1 VKITEQNFKIAVG
14 LIGKGINNLSFP
26 RLFSKASGCKTL
38 FTEHDVRT
46 TFLTEHGVLYEVIY
60 LPKWIHD
67 NIEHAYIIRDP
78 QVAEK
83 ALHIAIRY
91 RMVDL
96 DKGQFNAHWS
106 K

>member
-1 VKITEQNFKIAVG
+1 MQITEQNFKIAVG
-14 LIGKGINNLSFP
+14 LIGRGINNLSFP
-26 RLFSKASGCKTL
+26 RILAKADG
-38 FTEHDVRT
+38 R

-67 NIEHAYIIRDP
+67 NIEYVYIIKDP

-83 ALHIAIRY
+83 ALHIALRY
-91 RMVDL
+91 KIVDL
-96 DKGQFNAHWS
+96 DKGQS